1 MVRYRQIL
9 IHCARTEQL
18 CARNDGPPS
27 VKATRVAFTVA
38 TKSKSSSSRS
48 STRRSQTSHAKNARG
63 RAPAKGRSTA
73 AKRKTASSKAAPRP
87 SDTLNEAL
95 NGRGPDLI
103 GLFLIGIAVLSA
115 LGIYTSTSGI
125 LGRAFD
131 EGFGWLMGVFR
142 YFAPIV
148 IAAAGIAVIRRG
160 EQSHVL
166 PPRFV
171 VGGIAAAVSMT
182 GLVHLAGNSP
192 AWGSSLDDLSRAGG
206 ILGLIVGG
214 PLLAIASF
222 WGALLILLLLG
233 LGGLVVM
240 TGLSLQALLDGLLVG
255 TRRMV
260 GAAADGTR
268 SLFVISDYERTY
280 VADDILLDE
289 EYDNFG
295 GPQVHVGGRVAG
307 APDVDEST
315 GADVD
320 GQTIEIPV
328 PREEEPVEPAKAAN
342 TVFDQDAGAA
352 DVPTPTVVVPQPAP
366 PQQLETELALTADGD
381 RDWVLPPMSM
391 LGRSGSQNVDQDA
404 VIARGRTLER
414 ALAEHGV
421 ETRLI
426 NMVVGPTVT
435 RFELELGLG
444 VKVAK
449 VKNLSDDIAYAMAS
463 KDVRIIAPIPGKQA
477 IGVEVPNEERQIIA
491 VGDILS
497 SQEAQDAN
505 GAMEVAIGRDIN
517 GKSLLADLSKMP
529 HTLVAGATGAGKSS
543 GINSIITSLLMRNT
557 PDDVRMIL
565 IDPKRVEMTQYER
578 IPHLLTQPVTD
589 PKKAANAL
597 AWAVREMERR
607 YELLEECR
615 FRDIGGYN
623 AAYDEGKIKAK
634 PGQLGADG
642 EPRRFTRLPYIL
654 VVVDE
659 LADLMMV
666 AARDVEDSI
675 VRIGQKA
682 RAVGIHMVIATQ
694 RPSVDV
700 ITGLIKANVPARI
713 AYAVSSMQDSR
724 VILGAPGAERLVGK
738 GDLLFQDPTSSTP
751 MRLQGAWVEESEVK
765 RIVKHW
771 RKQGAEV
778 VSTNESEVLGG
789 ADVSPEAVAAPT
801 ATPAAVAAPTS
812 PAPSAAPAAAPS
824 LAESADAAATAAPTI
839 DLTGMPGM
847 PSSTPAAGSDAITAD
862 RPADDD
868 TDDLLW
874 QAMELVVSSGL
885 GSTSML
891 QRKLRVGFSRAG
903 RIMDELEQKGIVG
916 PSEGSKAR
924 EVLLSP
930 EQLQQLRNG
939 Q

>member
-1 MVRYRQIL
+1 M
-9 IHCARTEQL
+9 
-18 CARNDGPPS
+18 
-27 VKATRVAFTVA
+27 F
-38 TKSKSSSSRS
+38 
-48 STRRSQTSHAKNARG
+48 
-63 RAPAKGRSTA
+63 
-73 AKRKTASSKAAPRP
+73 
-87 SDTLNEAL
+87 
-95 NGRGPDLI
+95 
-103 GLFLIGIAVLSA
+103 GLFLLAVAVLAA
-115 LGIYTSTSGI
+115 LGIFTDAGGTLGLI
-125 LGRAFD
+125 LN
-131 EGFGWLMGVFR
+131 EVLGWVMGVFR
-142 YFAPIV
+142 FVAPLV
-148 IAAAGIAVIRRG
+148 IAAAGVTVIRRADQPRG
-160 EQSHVL
+160 I
-166 PPRFV
+166 PPRLI
-171 VGGIAAAVSMT
+171 VGGLAAAVSMT
-182 GLVHLAGNSP
+182 GLVHLAGESP
-192 AWGSSLDDLSRAGG
+192 AWGSTIDEFSRAGG
-206 ILGLIVGG
+206 VLGLAVGG
-214 PLLAIASF
+214 PLLSAAGTL
-222 WGALLILLLLG
+222 GALFILLVLG
-233 LGGLVVM
+233 FGGLVIM
-240 TGLSLQALLDGLLVG
+240 TGLPLQSIFGSMFKGTKTVVG
-255 TRRMV
+255 V
-260 GAAADGTR
+260 AADGTR
-268 SLFVISDYERTY
+268 SLFFIEDRTY
-280 VADDILLDE
+280 IADEIDLEDGTG
-289 EYDNFG
+289 D
-295 GPQVHVGGRVAG
+295 PQVHVGGEV
-307 APDVDEST
+307 V
-315 GADVD
+315 GADNFEEPEEQV
-320 GQTIEIPV
+320 IEIPV
-328 PREEEPVEPAKAAN
+328 PQEDQAAV
-342 TVFDQDAGAA
+342 TQQSVSSKSGAVGVFDQDAATPA
-352 DVPTPTVVVPQPAP
+352 PIPTVVVPQPP
-366 PQQLETELALTADGD
+366 KPQQLETELALTADPD
-381 RDWVLPPMSM
+381 RQWVLPAMSL

-497 SQEAQDAN
+497 SAEAQKAD
-505 GAMEVAIGRDIN
+505 GPMDVAIGRDIN
-517 GKSLLADLSKMP
+517 GRSLLADLSKMP

-623 AAYDEGKIKAK
+623 KAFDAGKIKAK
-634 PGQLGADG
+634 AGQVGPDG

-724 VILGAPGAERLVGK
+724 VILGSPGAERLVGK
-738 GDLLFQDPTSSTP
+738 GDMLFQDPTSSTP
-751 MRLQGAWVEESEVK
+751 LRLQGAWVEESEVK
-765 RIVKHW
+765 KIVNFW
-771 RKQGAEV
+771 RKQGADEIT
-778 VSTNESEVLGG
+778 SNESEVLGG
-789 ADVSPEAVAAPT
+789 ADVSAPSEST
-801 ATPAAVAAPTS
+801 
-812 PAPSAAPAAAPS
+812 SAAPPS
-824 LAESADAAATAAPTI
+824 SAEPVPQGASTEMESADQAATAGPAV
-839 DLTGMPGM
+839 DLSGMPGM
-847 PSSTPAAGSDAITAD
+847 PAAAPAAGSDLITAD
-862 RPADDD
+862 RPDDD
-868 TDDLLW
+868 DADDLLW

-924 EVLLSP
+924 DVLLSP

>member
-1 MVRYRQIL
+1 M
-9 IHCARTEQL
+9 
-18 CARNDGPPS
+18 G
-27 VKATRVAFTVA
+27 
-38 TKSKSSSSRS
+38 
-48 STRRSQTSHAKNARG
+48 
-63 RAPAKGRSTA
+63 
-73 AKRKTASSKAAPRP
+73 
-87 SDTLNEAL
+87 
-95 NGRGPDLI
+95 
-103 GLFLIGIAVLSA
+103 VLSA
-115 LGIYTSTSGI
+115 LGIYSGTSGL
-125 LGRAFD
+125 LGQAFD
-131 EGFGWLMGVFR
+131 DGFGWLMGVFR
-142 YFAPIV
+142 YLAPFAI
-148 IAAAGIAVIRRG
+148 IGAGLAVIRRG
-160 EQSHVL
+160 GEPHAL
-166 PPRFV
+166 PPHFI
-171 VGGIAAAVSMT
+171 VGGIAAIFSMT
-182 GLVHLAGNSP
+182 GLVHLAGDSP
-192 AWGSSLDDLSRAGG
+192 AWGSTVEAFSGAGG
-206 ILGLIVGG
+206 VLGLLIGG

-222 WGALLILLLLG
+222 WGALLILLSVG
-233 LGGLVVM
+233 IGGLIVM
-240 TGLSLQALLDGLLVG
+240 TGTSLQGLLAAVANG
-255 TRRMV
+255 ARPLA
-260 GAAADGTR
+260 GAAANGTR
-268 SLFVISDYERTY
+268 SLFVIDRDLEHDEIDLTDP
-280 VADDILLDE
+280 ADDGPSVHI
-289 EYDNFG
+289 G
-295 GPQVHVGGRVAG
+295 GVRHDDAFI
-307 APDVDEST
+307 DES
-315 GADVD
+315 GSARDA
-320 GQTIEIPV
+320 TIEIPV
-328 PREEEPVEPAKAAN
+328 PREDPEPERAVAEDSTADKAAI
-342 TVFDQDAGAA
+342 FDQDDAVEPPA
-352 DVPTPTVVVPQPAP
+352 PTVVVPTVAPA
-366 PQQLETELALTADGD
+366 PQQLETELAVTTQGD
-381 RDWVLPPMSM
+381 RTWTLPSM
-391 LGRSGSQNVDQDA
+391 ALLSRSNSQDVDQDA

-444 VKVAK
+444 VKVSK

-463 KDVRIIAPIPGKQA
+463 PDVRIIAPIPGKQA
-477 IGVEVPNEERQIIA
+477 IGVEVPNDNRQIIA
-491 VGDILS
+491 VGDILGS
-497 SQEAQDAN
+497 SEATAAK
-505 GAMEVAIGRDIN
+505 GPMEVAIGRDIN

-623 AAYDEGKIKAK
+623 AAFDQGKVKAK
-634 PGQLGADG
+634 KGQLGPDG
-642 EPRRFTRLPYIL
+642 EPRELKRLPYIL

-724 VILGAPGAERLVGK
+724 VILGSPGAERLVGK
-738 GDLLFQDPTSSTP
+738 GDMLFQDPTSSTP
-751 MRLQGAWVEESEVK
+751 LRLQGAWVEESEVK
-765 RIVKHW
+765 KIVDHW
-771 RKQGAEV
+771 RQQSYDE

-789 ADVSPEAVAAPT
+789 ADLGASPIEMPAAPEGG
-801 ATPAAVAAPTS
+801 AALPPVASAP
-812 PAPSAAPAAAPS
+812 
-824 LAESADAAATAAPTI
+824 

-847 PSSTPAAGSDAITAD
+847 PAAPTPGSDMITAD

-924 EVLLSP
+924 EVLLTP
-930 EQLQQLRNG
+930 EQLMALRNG
-939 Q
+939 TAE

>member
-1 MVRYRQIL
+1 M
-9 IHCARTEQL
+9 
-18 CARNDGPPS
+18 
-27 VKATRVAFTVA
+27 A
-38 TKSKSSSSRS
+38 TKPKTSSSRS
-48 STRRSQTSHAKNARG
+48 RSTTSRAKSSRG
-63 RAPAKGRSTA
+63 RTPASRKTTAARKGAAKSTAKRSTTK
-73 AKRKTASSKAAPRP
+73 KRTTRKPVDRP
-87 SDTLNEAL
+87 TVAETLGEAL
-95 NGRGPDLI
+95 DGRGADLF
-103 GLFLIGIAVLSA
+103 GLFLIVAGILSA
-115 LGIYTSTSGI
+115 LGIYTGTSGL
-125 LGRAFD
+125 LGQAFN
-131 EGFGWLMGVFR
+131 EGFGWVMGVFR
-142 YFAPIV
+142 YLAPITIV
-148 IAAAGIAVIRRG
+148 AAGLAVIRRG
-160 EQSHVL
+160 GQAHAL
-166 PPRFV
+166 PPHFV
-171 VGGIAAAVSMT
+171 VGGLAALVSMT
-182 GLVHLAGNSP
+182 GLVHLAGDSP
-192 AWGSSLDDLSRAGG
+192 PWGSSVAALSGAGG
-206 ILGLIVGG
+206 VIGLLIGG

-222 WGALLILLLLG
+222 WGALLILLALG
-233 LGGLVVM
+233 IGGLIVM
-240 TGLSLQALLDGLLVG
+240 TGTSLQGIVDGVASGARPLA
-255 TRRMV
+255 
-260 GAAADGTR
+260 GAAATSTK
-268 SLFVISDYERTY
+268 SLFVIDRDR
-280 VADDILLDE
+280 VDE
-289 EYDNFG
+289 EIDLRD
-295 GPQVHVGGRVAG
+295 PADPSSDAPAVHVGGA
-307 APDVDEST
+307 DESFI
-315 GADVD
+315 DED
-320 GQTIEIPV
+320 GRDLDATIEIRV
-328 PREEEPVEPAKAAN
+328 PREESEAEPASEPEAAPA
-342 TVFDQDAGAA
+342 VFDQDIEPVA
-352 DVPTPTVVVPQPAP
+352 PTVVIPESVTP
-366 PQQLETELALTADGD
+366 PQQLETELAVTTQED
-381 RDWVLPPMSM
+381 RSWVLPSMS
-391 LGRSGSQNVDQDA
+391 LLSRSSSQDVDEDA
-404 VIARGRTLER
+404 VVARGRTLER

-444 VKVAK
+444 VKVSK

-463 KDVRIIAPIPGKQA
+463 PDVRIIAPIPGKQA
-477 IGVEVPNEERQIIA
+477 IGVEVPNEHRQIIA
-491 VGDILS
+491 VGDILGS
-497 SQEAQDAN
+497 SEARAAK
-505 GAMEVAIGRDIN
+505 GPMEVAIGRDIN

-623 AAYDEGKIKAK
+623 KAFDDGKVTAK
-634 PGQLGADG
+634 KGELGPDG
-642 EPRRFTRLPYIL
+642 EPRQFKRLPYIL

-700 ITGLIKANVPARI
+700 ITGLIKANVPARV

-738 GDLLFQDPTSSTP
+738 GDMLFQDPTSSVP

-765 RIVKHW
+765 KIVDHW
-771 RKQGAEV
+771 RQQGFDEV
-778 VSTNESEVLGG
+778 TSEESEVLGG
-789 ADVSPEAVAAPT
+789 EPAPQLAAPPMAPGAGGVAPVSP
-801 ATPAAVAAPTS
+801 TP
-812 PAPSAAPAAAPS
+812 
-824 LAESADAAATAAPTI
+824 

-847 PSSTPAAGSDAITAD
+847 APPPAADGDMITAD
-862 RPADDD
+862 RASDDD
-868 TDDLLW
+868 ADDLLW

-924 EVLLSP
+924 EVLLTP

-939 Q
+939 

>member
-1 MVRYRQIL
+1 M
-9 IHCARTEQL
+9 
-18 CARNDGPPS
+18 
-27 VKATRVAFTVA
+27 
-38 TKSKSSSSRS
+38 
-48 STRRSQTSHAKNARG
+48 STL
-63 RAPAKGRSTA
+63 
-73 AKRKTASSKAAPRP
+73 
-87 SDTLNEAL
+87 DEAL
-95 NGRGPDLI
+95 NGAGPDLI
-103 GLFLIGIAVLSA
+103 GLFLLGTAVLTA

-125 LGRAFD
+125 LGQAFS
-131 EGFGWLMGVFR
+131 GGLGWLMGVFR
-142 YFAPIV
+142 YVAPLF
-148 IAAAGIAVIRRG
+148 IAGMGIAVIRRG
-160 EQSHVL
+160 GENSHVL

-171 VGGIAAAVSMT
+171 VGGMAALVSMA
-182 GLVHLAGNSP
+182 GLVHLAGDSP
-192 AWGSSLDDLSRAGG
+192 EWGSSVAEFSRAGG
-206 ILGLIVGG
+206 FIGWIVGG
-214 PLLAIASF
+214 PLLAIASL
-222 WGALLILLLLG
+222 WGALFILLVVG
-233 LGGLVVM
+233 FGGLIVM
-240 TGLSLQALLDGLLVG
+240 TGLSLQALVETMFTGTKTVVG
-255 TRRMV
+255 V
-260 GAAADGTR
+260 AADGTR
-268 SLFVISDYERTY
+268 NLFVINDSSR
-280 VADDILLDE
+280 AFINDDILNEDP
-289 EYDNFG
+289 NA
-295 GPQVHVGGRVAG
+295 PQVHVGGRAVPRG
-307 APDVDEST
+307 ASAHEEVVTELVLEAE
-315 GADVD
+315 GK
-320 GQTIEIPV
+320 TIEIPV
-328 PREEEPVEPAKAAN
+328 PREDEEAGSNNGTESAETTSKSSAP
-342 TVFDQDAGAA
+342 FDQDANATEA
-352 DVPTPTVVVPQPAP
+352 PTPTVVVPQPAP
-366 PQQLETELALTADGD
+366 PQQLETELALTVEGD

-391 LGRSGSQNVDQDA
+391 LGRSGSQDVDQDA
-404 VIARGRTLER
+404 VVARGRTLER

-497 SQEAQDAN
+497 SPEAQAAK

-623 AAYDEGKIKAK
+623 EAFDDGKIKAK
-634 PGQLGADG
+634 PGQLGPDG

-700 ITGLIKANVPARI
+700 ITGLIKANVPARV

-724 VILGAPGAERLVGK
+724 VILGSPGAERLVGK

-751 MRLQGAWVEESEVK
+751 LRLQGAWVEESEVK
-765 RIVKHW
+765 KIVKHW
-771 RKQGAEV
+771 RQQGADV
-778 VSTNESEVLGG
+778 VSSNESEVLGG
-789 ADVSPEAVAAPT
+789 ADVNPAPT
-801 ATPAAVAAPTS
+801 G
-812 PAPSAAPAAAPS
+812 APASTADATSDQAGPPPAEATQTGAGTAAD
-824 LAESADAAATAAPTI
+824 SADAAATSAPAV

-847 PSSTPAAGSDAITAD
+847 PSSAPAGADAITAD
-862 RPADDD
+862 RPSDDD
-868 TDDLLW
+868 ADDLLW

-924 EVLLSP
+924 DVLLTP
-930 EQLQQLRNG
+930 EQLQQLRDGG

>member
-1 MVRYRQIL
+1 M
-9 IHCARTEQL
+9 
-18 CARNDGPPS
+18 
-27 VKATRVAFTVA
+27 A

-48 STRRSQTSHAKNARG
+48 RSTGARSKTSRG
-63 RAPAKGRSTA
+63 RAPVSRKGTTTRKTA
-73 AKRKTASSKAAPRP
+73 AKSAAKKRSTRKPVARP
-87 SDTLNEAL
+87 SVAETVGQAL
-95 NGRGPDLI
+95 HGRGADLF
-103 GLFLIGIAVLSA
+103 GLFLIVAGVLCA
-115 LGIYTSTSGI
+115 LGIYSGTSGL
-125 LGRAFD
+125 LGQAFD
-131 EGFGWLMGVFR
+131 EGFGWAMGVFR
-142 YFAPIV
+142 YLAPFAI
-148 IAAAGIAVIRRG
+148 IAAGLAVIRRG
-160 EQSHVL
+160 GEAHAL
-166 PPRFV
+166 PPHFV
-171 VGGIAAAVSMT
+171 VGGFAAIISMT
-182 GLVHLAGNSP
+182 GLVHLAGDSP
-192 AWGSSLDDLSRAGG
+192 SWGSSVAEFSGAGG
-206 ILGLIVGG
+206 VIGLAIGG
-214 PLLAIASF
+214 PLL
-222 WGALLILLLLG
+222 
-233 LGGLVVM
+233 VM
-240 TGLSLQALLDGLLVG
+240 TGTSLQGLLDGVASGARPLA
-255 TRRMV
+255 
-260 GAAADGTR
+260 GAAASSTR
-268 SLFVISDYERTY
+268 SLFVIDRDRSD
-280 VADDILLDE
+280 DDIDLRD
-289 EYDNFG
+289 DVAQT
-295 GPQVHVGGRVAG
+295 PSVHVGGA
-307 APDVDEST
+307 DDTFIDEE
-315 GADVD
+315 
-320 GQTIEIPV
+320 GQALDATIEIPV
-328 PREEEPVEPAKAAN
+328 PREDPEPEPSAEAGEPA
-342 TVFDQDAGAA
+342 VFDQDIDIPA
-352 DVPTPTVVVPQPAP
+352 PTVVVPEVMTP
-366 PQQLETELALTADGD
+366 PQQLETELAVTTQGD
-381 RDWVLPPMSM
+381 RTWVLPSMS
-391 LGRSGSQNVDQDA
+391 LLSRSSSQDVDQDA

-444 VKVAK
+444 VKVSR

-463 KDVRIIAPIPGKQA
+463 PDVRIIAPIPGKQA
-477 IGVEVPNEERQIIA
+477 IGVEVPNEHRQIIA
-491 VGDILS
+491 VGDILGS
-497 SQEAQDAN
+497 SEARAAK
-505 GAMEVAIGRDIN
+505 GPMEVAIGRDIN

-623 AAYDEGKIKAK
+623 AAFDNGKVKAK
-634 PGQLGADG
+634 LGELGPDG
-642 EPRRFTRLPYIL
+642 EPREFKRLPYIL

-700 ITGLIKANVPARI
+700 ITGLIKANVPARV

-738 GDLLFQDPTSSTP
+738 GDMLFQDPTSSTP
-751 MRLQGAWVEESEVK
+751 LRLQGAWVEESEVK
-765 RIVKHW
+765 KIVDHW
-771 RKQGAEV
+771 RQQSYDEA
-778 VSTNESEVLGG
+778 STDETEVLGG
-789 ADVSPEAVAAPT
+789 GDVTPQIVDAPAPATSALPPVSP
-801 ATPAAVAAPTS
+801 TP
-812 PAPSAAPAAAPS
+812 
-824 LAESADAAATAAPTI
+824 
-839 DLTGMPGM
+839 DLSGMPGM
-847 PSSTPAAGSDAITAD
+847 APAAPAGGDMITAD
-862 RPADDD
+862 RASDDD

-924 EVLLSP
+924 DVLLSP

-939 Q
+939 

>member
-1 MVRYRQIL
+1 M
-9 IHCARTEQL
+9 
-18 CARNDGPPS
+18 
-27 VKATRVAFTVA
+27 F
-38 TKSKSSSSRS
+38 
-48 STRRSQTSHAKNARG
+48 
-63 RAPAKGRSTA
+63 
-73 AKRKTASSKAAPRP
+73 
-87 SDTLNEAL
+87 
-95 NGRGPDLI
+95 
-103 GLFLIGIAVLSA
+103 GLFLLAVAVLAA
-115 LGIYTSTSGI
+115 LGIFTDAGGTLGLI
-125 LGRAFD
+125 LN
-131 EGFGWLMGVFR
+131 EVLGWVMGVFR
-142 YFAPIV
+142 FVAPLV
-148 IAAAGIAVIRRG
+148 IAAAGVTVIRRADQPRG
-160 EQSHVL
+160 I
-166 PPRFV
+166 PPRLI
-171 VGGIAAAVSMT
+171 VGGLAAAVSMT
-182 GLVHLAGNSP
+182 GLVHLAGESP
-192 AWGSSLDDLSRAGG
+192 AWGSTIDEFSRAGG
-206 ILGLIVGG
+206 VLGLAVGG
-214 PLLAIASF
+214 PLLSAAGNL
-222 WGALLILLLLG
+222 GALFILLVLG
-233 LGGLVVM
+233 FGGLVIM
-240 TGLSLQALLDGLLVG
+240 TGLPLQSIFGSMFNGTKTVVG
-255 TRRMV
+255 V
-260 GAAADGTR
+260 AADGTR
-268 SLFVISDYERTY
+268 SLFFIEDRTY
-280 VADDILLDE
+280 IADEIDLEDGTG
-289 EYDNFG
+289 D
-295 GPQVHVGGRVAG
+295 PQVHVGGEV
-307 APDVDEST
+307 V
-315 GADVD
+315 GADNFEEPEEQV
-320 GQTIEIPV
+320 IEIPV
-328 PREEEPVEPAKAAN
+328 PQEDQAAV
-342 TVFDQDAGAA
+342 TQQSVSSKSGAVGVFDQDAATPA
-352 DVPTPTVVVPQPAP
+352 PIPTVVVPQPP
-366 PQQLETELALTADGD
+366 KPQQLETELALTADSD
-381 RDWVLPPMSM
+381 RQWVLPAMSL

-497 SQEAQDAN
+497 SAEAQKAD
-505 GAMEVAIGRDIN
+505 GPMDVAIGRDIN
-517 GKSLLADLSKMP
+517 GRSLLADLSKMP

-623 AAYDEGKIKAK
+623 KAFDAGKIKAK
-634 PGQLGADG
+634 AGQVGPDG

-724 VILGAPGAERLVGK
+724 VILGSPGAERLVGK
-738 GDLLFQDPTSSTP
+738 GDMLFQDPTSSTP
-751 MRLQGAWVEESEVK
+751 LRLQGAWVEESEVK
-765 RIVKHW
+765 KIVNFW
-771 RKQGAEV
+771 RKQGADEIT
-778 VSTNESEVLGG
+778 SNESEVLGG
-789 ADVSPEAVAAPT
+789 ADVSAPSEST
-801 ATPAAVAAPTS
+801 
-812 PAPSAAPAAAPS
+812 SAAPPS
-824 LAESADAAATAAPTI
+824 SAEPVPQGASTEMESADQAATAGPAV
-839 DLTGMPGM
+839 DLSGMPGM
-847 PSSTPAAGSDAITAD
+847 PAAAPAAGSDLITAD
-862 RPADDD
+862 RPDDD
-868 TDDLLW
+868 DADDLLW

-924 EVLLSP
+924 DVLLSP

>member
-1 MVRYRQIL
+1 
-9 IHCARTEQL
+9 
-18 CARNDGPPS
+18 
-27 VKATRVAFTVA
+27 
-38 TKSKSSSSRS
+38 
-48 STRRSQTSHAKNARG
+48 
-63 RAPAKGRSTA
+63 
-73 AKRKTASSKAAPRP
+73 
-87 SDTLNEAL
+87 
-95 NGRGPDLI
+95 
-103 GLFLIGIAVLSA
+103 
-115 LGIYTSTSGI
+115 
-125 LGRAFD
+125 
-131 EGFGWLMGVFR
+131 MGVFR
-142 YFAPIV
+142 YISPLV
-148 IAAAGIAVIRRG
+148 IAGAGVAVIRRG
-160 EQSHVL
+160 DQERVL
-166 PPRFV
+166 PPKFV
-171 VGGIAAAVSMT
+171 VGGIAATVSMT
-182 GLVHLAGNSP
+182 GLVHLAGESP
-192 AWGSSLDDLSRAGG
+192 SLGSSLEDLSRAGG
-206 ILGLIVGG
+206 VLGLIVGG

-222 WGALLILLLLG
+222 WGALFILLVLG
-233 LGGLVVM
+233 FGGLIVM
-240 TGLSLQALLDGLLVG
+240 TGMSLQAILDSALVG
-255 TRRMV
+255 TKTVV
-260 GAAADGTR
+260 GVAADGTR
-268 SLFVISDYERTY
+268 SLFVIDDRTVIDDYGLFDDDPS
-280 VADDILLDE
+280 ADYPAEPL
-289 EYDNFG
+289 
-295 GPQVHVGGRVAG
+295 VHVGGQVAG
-307 APDVDEST
+307 VDEPE
-315 GADVD
+315 AEQV
-320 GQTIEIPV
+320 IEIPV
-328 PREEEPVEPAKAAN
+328 PREDEPAKSGAKAKAGAAKDDKASSGG
-342 TVFDQDAGAA
+342 VFDQDADGAEP
-352 DVPTPTVVVPQPAP
+352 PTPTVVVPQPAQ
-366 PQQLETELALTADGD
+366 PQQHEAEMALTADAD
-381 RDWVLPPMSM
+381 RTWTLPPMSL

-497 SQEAQDAN
+497 SPEARAAD

-517 GKSLLADLSKMP
+517 GNSLLADLSKMP

-623 AAYDEGKIKAK
+623 AAFDAGKVK
-634 PGQLGADG
+634 PKLGQLGPDG

-724 VILGAPGAERLVGK
+724 VILGSPGAERLVGK
-738 GDLLFQDPTSSTP
+738 GDMLFQDPTSSTP

-765 RIVKHW
+765 KIVKYW
-771 RKQGAEV
+771 RKQNTQEV
-778 VSTNESEVLGG
+778 TTNDSEVLGG
-789 ADVSPEAVAAPT
+789 GDASPAPVDAAATASAAPT
-801 ATPAAVAAPTS
+801 AAATTPPPVPDS
-812 PAPSAAPAAAPS
+812 SGV
-824 LAESADAAATAAPTI
+824 AESADAAATAAPAV

-847 PSSTPAAGSDAITAD
+847 PAAAPAPGADRITAD

-924 EVLLSP
+924 DVLLSP

>member
-1 MVRYRQIL
+1 M
-9 IHCARTEQL
+9 T
-18 CARNDGPPS
+18 
-27 VKATRVAFTVA
+27 
-38 TKSKSSSSRS
+38 
-48 STRRSQTSHAKNARG
+48 
-63 RAPAKGRSTA
+63 
-73 AKRKTASSKAAPRP
+73 
-87 SDTLNEAL
+87 EAL
-95 NGRGPDLI
+95 DGRGADLF
-103 GLFLIGIAVLSA
+103 GFFLIVTGVLCL
-115 LGIYTSTSGI
+115 LGIYTDTSGL

-131 EGFGWLMGVFR
+131 EGFGWVMGVFR
-142 YFAPIV
+142 YLAPFV
-148 IAAAGIAVIRRG
+148 IIAAGIAVIRRSG
-160 EQSHVL
+160 EAHSL
-166 PPRFV
+166 PPHFV
-171 VGGIAAAVSMT
+171 VGGLAAVISMT
-182 GLVHLAGNSP
+182 GLVHLAGDSP
-192 AWGSSLDDLSRAGG
+192 TWGSTVAEFSGAGG
-206 ILGLIVGG
+206 VLGLVVGG

-222 WGALLILLLLG
+222 WGALLILVSLG
-233 LGGLVVM
+233 IGGLVIM
-240 TGLSLQALLDGLLVG
+240 TGTSLQAILNGIASGARPLA
-255 TRRMV
+255 
-260 GAAADGTR
+260 GAAANGTK
-268 SLFVISDYERTY
+268 SLFVIDRDQLE
-280 VADDILLDE
+280 AAEHDDDMIDLRDE
-289 EYDNFG
+289 PSIHIG
-295 GPQVHVGGRVAG
+295 GIKQDAGDDPFVDENG
-307 APDVDEST
+307 APRDS
-315 GADVD
+315 
-320 GQTIEIPV
+320 TIEIPV
-328 PREEEPVEPAKAAN
+328 PRTDAAPSDPQPDSPPAPEASDAAAPAI
-342 TVFDQDAGAA
+342 FDQDEADAL
-352 DVPTPTVVVPQPAP
+352 DVPAPTVVVPQVAP
-366 PQQLETELALTADGD
+366 RPQQLETELAVTTQGD
-381 RDWVLPPMSM
+381 RSWVLPPMS
-391 LGRSGSQNVDQDA
+391 LLSRSGSQDVDQEA

-414 ALAEHGV
+414 ALADHGV

-444 VKVAK
+444 VKVSK

-463 KDVRIIAPIPGKQA
+463 PDVRIIAPIPGKQA
-477 IGVEVPNEERQIIA
+477 IGVEVPNEDRQIIA
-491 VGDILS
+491 VGDVLGS
-497 SQEAQDAN
+497 NEAQVAK
-505 GAMEVAIGRDIN
+505 GPMAVAIGRDIN

-557 PDDVRMIL
+557 PDDIRMIL

-623 AAYDEGKIKAK
+623 EAFDDGKIKAK
-634 PGQLGADG
+634 KGQLGPDG
-642 EPRRFTRLPYIL
+642 EPRQFKRLPYIL

-700 ITGLIKANVPARI
+700 ITGLIKANVPARV

-724 VILGAPGAERLVGK
+724 VILGSPGAERLVGK
-738 GDLLFQDPTSSTP
+738 GDMLFLDPTSSTP
-751 MRLQGAWVEESEVK
+751 LRLQGAWVEESEVK
-765 RIVKHW
+765 KIVDHW
-771 RKQGAEV
+771 RQQGFDEI
-778 VSTNESEVLGG
+778 SSHDSEVLGG
-789 ADVSPEAVAAPT
+789 ANSEAQQVDIAPPADSGSLST
-801 ATPAAVAAPTS
+801 PSATP
-812 PAPSAAPAAAPS
+812 
-824 LAESADAAATAAPTI
+824 

-847 PSSTPAAGSDAITAD
+847 PAPPAARGSDTITAD

-930 EQLQQLRNG
+930 EQLLALRNDAA

>member
-1 MVRYRQIL
+1 
-9 IHCARTEQL
+9 
-18 CARNDGPPS
+18 
-27 VKATRVAFTVA
+27 VA
-38 TKSKSSSSRS
+38 TKSKTSSSRS
-48 STRRSQTSHAKNARG
+48 RSTGQRAKASRG
-63 RAPAKGRSTA
+63 RAPVGKKRTARGKSTA
-73 AKRKTASSKAAPRP
+73 KSTARGKNVQRP
-87 SDTLNEAL
+87 TMGQTMGEAL
-95 NGRGPDLI
+95 DGRGADLL
-103 GLFLIGIAVLSA
+103 GLFLIVVGILSA
-115 LGIYTSTSGI
+115 LGIFSGTSGL
-125 LGRAFD
+125 LGQAFD
-131 EGFGWLMGVFR
+131 EGFGWFMGVFR
-142 YFAPIV
+142 YLAPFAI
-148 IAAAGIAVIRRG
+148 ISAGLAVIRRG
-160 EQSHVL
+160 GEAHAL
-166 PPRFV
+166 PPHFI
-171 VGGIAAAVSMT
+171 VGGIAAIFSMT
-182 GLVHLAGNSP
+182 GLVHLAGDSP
-192 AWGSSLDDLSRAGG
+192 NWGSTVAEFSGAGG
-206 ILGLIVGG
+206 MLGLVVGG

-222 WGALLILLLLG
+222 WGALLILLAVG
-233 LGGLVVM
+233 VGGLVVM
-240 TGLSLQALLDGLLVG
+240 TGTSLQGLLDAVARSARPLA
-255 TRRMV
+255 
-260 GAAADGTR
+260 GAAANGTK
-268 SLFVISDYERTY
+268 SLFVIDRDQKETIDLR
-280 VADDILLDE
+280 DDTDTIDQ
-289 EYDNFG
+289 
-295 GPQVHVGGRVAG
+295 PSVHVGGA
-307 APDVDEST
+307 AEDTFLDN
-315 GADVD
+315 D
-320 GQTIEIPV
+320 GQALDATIEIPV
-328 PREEEPVEPAKAAN
+328 PREDSEPEAAAEATPA
-342 TVFDQDAGAA
+342 VFDQDIDTPAPA
-352 DVPTPTVVVPQPAP
+352 PTVIVPQALA
-366 PQQLETELALTADGD
+366 PQQLETELAITTPGD
-381 RDWVLPPMSM
+381 RTWVLPPMS
-391 LGRSGSQNVDQDA
+391 LLSRSSSQDVDQDA

-444 VKVAK
+444 VKVAR
-449 VKNLSDDIAYAMAS
+449 VKNLSDDISYAMAS
-463 KDVRIIAPIPGKQA
+463 HDVRIIAPIPGKQA
-477 IGVEVPNEERQIIA
+477 IGVEVPNEHRQIIA
-491 VGDILS
+491 VGDILGS
-497 SQEAQDAN
+497 PEAREAK
-505 GAMEVAIGRDIN
+505 GPMEVAIGRDIN

-623 AAYDEGKIKAK
+623 KAFDDGKVKAK
-634 PGQLGADG
+634 KGQLGPDG
-642 EPRRFTRLPYIL
+642 EPRQFKRLPYIL

-666 AARDVEDSI
+666 AARAVEDSI

-700 ITGLIKANVPARI
+700 ITGLIKANVPARV
-713 AYAVSSMQDSR
+713 AYAVASMQDSR
-724 VILGAPGAERLVGK
+724 VILGSPGAERLVGK
-738 GDLLFQDPTSSTP
+738 GDMLFQDPTSSTP
-751 MRLQGAWVEESEVK
+751 LRLQGAWVEESEVK
-765 RIVKHW
+765 NIVDHW
-771 RKQGAEV
+771 RQQGYDA
-778 VSTNESEVLGG
+778 VSSADSEVLGG
-789 ADVSPEAVAAPT
+789 ADVVPDIIDVPVALAADSRIAPI
-801 ATPAAVAAPTS
+801 ASAP
-812 PAPSAAPAAAPS
+812 
-824 LAESADAAATAAPTI
+824 

-847 PSSTPAAGSDAITAD
+847 TQPSAAGGDTITAD
-862 RPADDD
+862 RAAGDD

-930 EQLQQLRNG
+930 EQLLQLRNG
-939 Q
+939 

>member
-1 MVRYRQIL
+1 M
-9 IHCARTEQL
+9 
-18 CARNDGPPS
+18 
-27 VKATRVAFTVA
+27 
-38 TKSKSSSSRS
+38 
-48 STRRSQTSHAKNARG
+48 
-63 RAPAKGRSTA
+63 
-73 AKRKTASSKAAPRP
+73 
-87 SDTLNEAL
+87 DTLDEAL

-103 GLFLIGIAVLSA
+103 GLFLLGVAVLAA

-160 EQSHVL
+160 DETHVL

-171 VGGIAAAVSMT
+171 VGGVAAAISMT

-192 AWGSSLDDLSRAGG
+192 GWGSTVDQLSRAGG
-206 ILGLIVGG
+206 VLGLMVGG
-214 PLLAIASF
+214 PLLAIGSF
-222 WGALLILLLLG
+222 WGALLILLVLG
-233 LGGLVVM
+233 FGGLIVM
-240 TGLSLQALLDGLLVG
+240 TGLSLQGLLDGLFTG
-255 TRRMV
+255 TRTVV

-268 SLFVISDYERTY
+268 SLFVIDDDKRTY

-289 EYDNFG
+289 EYDDFAA
-295 GPQVHVGGRVAG
+295 PQVHVGGRVATAG
-307 APDVDEST
+307 DVDLREPDDFE
-315 GADVD
+315 AR
-320 GQTIEIPV
+320 TIEIPV
-328 PREEEPVEPAKAAN
+328 PREEEPVASKETKDQSSVG
-342 TVFDQDAGAA
+342 VFDQDAGAEKA
-352 DVPTPTVVVPQPAP
+352 PPPAPTVVVPQPAP
-366 PQQLETELALTADGD
+366 PQQLETELALTSDGE

-477 IGVEVPNEERQIIA
+477 IGVEVPNEQRQIIA

-497 SQEAQDAN
+497 SQEALDAD

-623 AAYDEGKIKAK
+623 AAFDEGKITAK
-634 PGQLGADG
+634 PGQLGPDG

-751 MRLQGAWVEESEVK
+751 LRLQGAWVEESEVK
-765 RIVKHW
+765 KIVKHW

-778 VSTNESEVLGG
+778 ISSNESEVLGG
-789 ADVSPEAVAAPT
+789 ADVAPDAVAT
-801 ATPAAVAAPTS
+801 TAAVAPAPAHAGPASAPPTS
-812 PAPSAAPAAAPS
+812 PVS
-824 LAESADAAATAAPTI
+824 EMDSADAAASAAPAI

-847 PSSTPAAGSDAITAD
+847 PATAPAAGTDFITAD

-868 TDDLLW
+868 ADDLLW

>member
-1 MVRYRQIL
+1 
-9 IHCARTEQL
+9 
-18 CARNDGPPS
+18 
-27 VKATRVAFTVA
+27 
-38 TKSKSSSSRS
+38 
-48 STRRSQTSHAKNARG
+48 
-63 RAPAKGRSTA
+63 
-73 AKRKTASSKAAPRP
+73 
-87 SDTLNEAL
+87 
-95 NGRGPDLI
+95 
-103 GLFLIGIAVLSA
+103 
-115 LGIYTSTSGI
+115 
-125 LGRAFD
+125 
-131 EGFGWLMGVFR
+131 
-142 YFAPIV
+142 
-148 IAAAGIAVIRRG
+148 
-160 EQSHVL
+160 
-166 PPRFV
+166 
-171 VGGIAAAVSMT
+171 
-182 GLVHLAGNSP
+182 
-192 AWGSSLDDLSRAGG
+192 
-206 ILGLIVGG
+206 
-214 PLLAIASF
+214 
-222 WGALLILLLLG
+222 
-233 LGGLVVM
+233 
-240 TGLSLQALLDGLLVG
+240 
-255 TRRMV
+255 
-260 GAAADGTR
+260 
-268 SLFVISDYERTY
+268 
-280 VADDILLDE
+280 
-289 EYDNFG
+289 
-295 GPQVHVGGRVAG
+295 
-307 APDVDEST
+307 
-315 GADVD
+315 
-320 GQTIEIPV
+320 
-328 PREEEPVEPAKAAN
+328 
-342 TVFDQDAGAA
+342 
-352 DVPTPTVVVPQPAP
+352 
-366 PQQLETELALTADGD
+366 
-381 RDWVLPPMSM
+381 
-391 LGRSGSQNVDQDA
+391 
-404 VIARGRTLER
+404 
-414 ALAEHGV
+414 
-421 ETRLI
+421 
-426 NMVVGPTVT
+426 MVVGPTVT

-497 SQEAQDAN
+497 SPEAQAAK

-623 AAYDEGKIKAK
+623 EAFDDGKIKAK
-634 PGQLGADG
+634 PGQLGPDG

-700 ITGLIKANVPARI
+700 ITGLIKANVPARV
-713 AYAVSSMQDSR
+713 AYAVSSTQDSR
-724 VILGAPGAERLVGK
+724 VILGSPRAERLADK
-738 GDLLFQDPTSSTP
+738 CDLLFQDPTSSTP
-751 MRLQGAWVEESEVK
+751 LRLQGAWVEEAEVK
-765 RIVKHW
+765 KIVKHW
-771 RKQGAEV
+771 RQQGADV
-778 VSTNESEVLGG
+778 VSSNESEVLGG
-789 ADVSPEAVAAPT
+789 GDVNPTPTGVATAPVVT
-801 ATPAAVAAPTS
+801 PDAPSATPADSTTPGAVDPM
-812 PAPSAAPAAAPS
+812 
-824 LAESADAAATAAPTI
+824 ESADAAATAGPAI

-847 PSSTPAAGSDAITAD
+847 PSASSAEGLDAITAD
-862 RPADDD
+862 RQSDDD

-924 EVLLSP
+924 DVLLSP

-939 Q
+939 GQ

>member
-1 MVRYRQIL
+1 M
-9 IHCARTEQL
+9 
-18 CARNDGPPS
+18 
-27 VKATRVAFTVA
+27 A
-38 TKSKSSSSRS
+38 TKSKSSTTRSRPSSRS
-48 STRRSQTSHAKNARG
+48 SKTTRAKNSRG
-63 RAPAKGRSTA
+63 RAPARSTS
-73 AKRKTASSKAAPRP
+73 RTQSRSTSKKKAPT
-87 SDTLNEAL
+87 TLSNSTLDEAL
-95 NGRGPDLI
+95 NGRGADLV
-103 GLFLIGIAVLSA
+103 GLFLLAVAVLAA
-115 LGIYTSTSGI
+115 LGIYTETSGI

-131 EGFGWLMGVFR
+131 EGLGWLMGVFR
-142 YFAPIV
+142 FIAPLA
-148 IAAAGIAVIRRG
+148 IASVGVAVIRRE
-160 EQSHVL
+160 EQNHVM
-166 PPRFV
+166 PPRFI
-171 VGGIAAAVSMT
+171 VGGIAAMVSMT

-192 AWGSSLDDLSRAGG
+192 AWGSTVERFSGAGG
-206 ILGLIVGG
+206 VLGLIVGG
-214 PLLAIASF
+214 PLLAIASS
-222 WGALLILLLLG
+222 WGALFILLVIG
-233 LGGLVVM
+233 LGGLIIM
-240 TGLSLQALLDGLLVG
+240 TGLPLRGILDGLVALFSAIFR
-255 TRRMV
+255 TIS
-260 GAAADGTR
+260 DGLR
-268 SLFVISDYERTY
+268 SLFVISDRTVIDDRDFVDDDPSADYDERY
-280 VADDILLDE
+280 AAA
-289 EYDNFG
+289 
-295 GPQVHVGGRVAG
+295 PQVHVGGQVVTLDEFEVE
-307 APDVDEST
+307 DV
-315 GADVD
+315 
-320 GQTIEIPV
+320 IEIPV
-328 PREEEPVEPAKAAN
+328 PRDDDPADTTAPDKPEEKSTESVG
-342 TVFDQDAGAA
+342 VFDQDADAPAA
-352 DVPTPTVVVPQPAP
+352 PTPTVVIPQPAP
-366 PQQLETELALTADGD
+366 PQQLEAELAVTADGD
-381 RDWVLPPMSM
+381 RSWALPPMSL

-404 VIARGRTLER
+404 VISRGRTLER

-497 SQEAQDAN
+497 SPEARAAD

-517 GKSLLADLSKMP
+517 GNSLLADLSKMP

-623 AAYDEGKIKAK
+623 AAFDEGKVKAK
-634 PGQLGADG
+634 AGQLGPDG

-724 VILGAPGAERLVGK
+724 VILGSPGAERLVGK
-738 GDLLFQDPTSSTP
+738 GDMLFQDPTSSTP
-751 MRLQGAWVEESEVK
+751 LRLQGAWVEESEVK
-765 RIVKHW
+765 KIVKFW
-771 RKQGAEV
+771 RKQNAQEV
-778 VSTNESEVLGG
+778 TTHDSEVLGG
-789 ADVSPEAVAAPT
+789 GDVNPAPVSAPADM
-801 ATPAAVAAPTS
+801 
-812 PAPSAAPAAAPS
+812 PSAAPAAETTS
-824 LAESADAAATAAPTI
+824 LAESADAAATAAPAV

-847 PSSTPAAGSDAITAD
+847 PAATPSSGADTITAD

>member
-1 MVRYRQIL
+1 M
-9 IHCARTEQL
+9 
-18 CARNDGPPS
+18 
-27 VKATRVAFTVA
+27 
-38 TKSKSSSSRS
+38 
-48 STRRSQTSHAKNARG
+48 
-63 RAPAKGRSTA
+63 
-73 AKRKTASSKAAPRP
+73 
-87 SDTLNEAL
+87 
-95 NGRGPDLI
+95 
-103 GLFLIGIAVLSA
+103 FLLAIAVLA
-115 LGIYTSTSGI
+115 TLGIYTATSGL
-125 LGRAFD
+125 LGRAFN
-131 EGFGWLMGVFR
+131 EGFGWIMGVFR
-142 YFAPIV
+142 FVAPLL
-148 IAAAGIAVIRRG
+148 IASAGVAVIRRG
-160 EQSHVL
+160 DQTHSL

-171 VGGIAAAVSMT
+171 VGGVAAIISMT
-182 GLVHLAGNSP
+182 GLVHLAGDSP
-192 AWGSSLDDLSRAGG
+192 SWGSSVEEFSGAGG
-206 ILGLIVGG
+206 VLGLAVGG
-214 PLLAIASF
+214 PLLAGASF
-222 WGALLILLLLG
+222 WGALFILLVVG
-233 LGGLVVM
+233 FGGLIVM
-240 TGLSLQALLDGLLVG
+240 TGLSLQVLLETIFGAFSAVVRSAVNG
-255 TRRMV
+255 TK
-260 GAAADGTR
+260 
-268 SLFVISDYERTY
+268 SLFFIDGRTY
-280 VADDILLDE
+280 VVDDILE
-289 EYDNFG
+289 EESYSSS
-295 GPQVHVGGRVAG
+295 GPSVHVGGAL
-307 APDVDEST
+307 VDTVEPE
-315 GADVD
+315 AEVPV
-320 GQTIEIPV
+320 IEIPV
-328 PREEEPVEPAKAAN
+328 PRDDTPDGSAKSKAKAAAI
-342 TVFDQDAGAA
+342 FDQDAGSSESASKPEPEP
-352 DVPTPTVVVPQPAP
+352 VTPTVVVPQPAP
-366 PQQLETELALTADGD
+366 QQLETELAVTTEGN
-381 RDWVLPPMSM
+381 RTWVLPPMSM
-391 LGRSGSQNVDQDA
+391 LGRSGSQSVDQEA

-421 ETRLI
+421 DTRLI

-444 VKVAK
+444 VKVSK

-463 KDVRIIAPIPGKQA
+463 RDVRILAPIPGKQA
-477 IGVEVPNEERQIIA
+477 IGVEVPNEKRQIIA

-497 SQEAQDAN
+497 SPEARAAD
-505 GAMEVAIGRDIN
+505 GPMEVAIGRDIN
-517 GKSLLADLSKMP
+517 GNSLLADLSKMP

-557 PDDVRMIL
+557 PDDIRMIL

-623 AAYDEGKIKAK
+623 EAFDKGLLKAK
-634 PGQLGADG
+634 KGQLGADG
-642 EPRRFTRLPYIL
+642 EPRQFTRLPYIL

-724 VILGAPGAERLVGK
+724 VILGSPGAERLVGK
-738 GDLLFQDPTSSTP
+738 GDMLFQDPTSSTP

-765 RIVKHW
+765 KIVQHW
-771 RKQGAEV
+771 RKQGAEEV
-778 VSTNESEVLGG
+778 TTKDSEVLGG
-789 ADVSPEAVAAPT
+789 SDVSPTPVD
-801 ATPAAVAAPTS
+801 TPAHAE
-812 PAPSAAPAAAPS
+812 PAPLTDSASSTMAPGLGEAPAAP
-824 LAESADAAATAAPTI
+824 

-847 PSSTPAAGSDAITAD
+847 PAPAGSGGLDSITAD
-862 RPADDD
+862 RPEVGDVDE
-868 TDDLLW
+868 LLW

-903 RIMDELEQKGIVG
+903 RLMDELEEKGIVG

>member
-1 MVRYRQIL
+1 M
-9 IHCARTEQL
+9 
-18 CARNDGPPS
+18 
-27 VKATRVAFTVA
+27 A
-38 TKSKSSSSRS
+38 TKSKTSTSRS
-48 STRRSQTSHAKNARG
+48 RAAKRPTRSRTASSKPARG
-63 RAPAKGRSTA
+63 RAPT
-73 AKRKTASSKAAPRP
+73 KRGPARRTSKARP
-87 SDTLNEAL
+87 SLAQTLREAL
-95 NGRGPDLI
+95 DGRGADLL
-103 GLFLIGIAVLSA
+103 GLFLIVLGA
-115 LGIYTSTSGI
+115 LGALGLYTTTSGL
-125 LGRAFD
+125 LGQAFD

-142 YFAPIV
+142 YLAPFVIV
-148 IAAAGIAVIRRG
+148 AAGVGVIRRG
-160 EQSHVL
+160 GQAHAL
-166 PPRFV
+166 PPHFL
-171 VGGIAAAVSMT
+171 VGGLAAVVSTT
-182 GLVHLAGNSP
+182 GLVHLAGDSP
-192 AWGSSLDDLSRAGG
+192 AWGSTVEELSGAGG
-206 ILGLIVGG
+206 MLGLVVGG

-222 WGALLILLLLG
+222 WGALLILVAVG
-233 LGGLVVM
+233 VGGLIVM
-240 TGLSLQALLDGLLVG
+240 TGVSLHAIMQWTA
-255 TRRMV
+255 RRARPLA
-260 GAAADGTR
+260 GAAASGTR
-268 SLFVISDYERTY
+268 SLFVMDRDQSIIDLR
-280 VADDILLDE
+280 DDPAAE
-289 EYDNFG
+289 
-295 GPQVHVGGRVAG
+295 PSVHVGGSDDAFIDDAG
-307 APDVDEST
+307 
-315 GADVD
+315 D
-320 GQTIEIPV
+320 GLDATIEIPV
-328 PREEEPVEPAKAAN
+328 PPLQPAAKASDSDENEVAPGEF
-342 TVFDQDAGAA
+342 FDQDKATLA
-352 DVPTPTVVVPQPAP
+352 PTVVVPNLAVE
-366 PQQLETELALTADGD
+366 PQQLETELAVTTPGD
-381 RDWVLPPMSM
+381 RTWVLPPMSM
-391 LGRSGSQNVDQDA
+391 LSRSDSQDVDQDA
-404 VIARGRTLER
+404 VIARGRILER

-444 VKVAK
+444 VKVAR

-463 KDVRIIAPIPGKQA
+463 PDVRIIAPIPGKQA
-477 IGVEVPNEERQIIA
+477 IGVEVPNEDRQIIA
-491 VGDILS
+491 VGDILAS
-497 SQEAQDAN
+497 AEARKAS
-505 GAMEVAIGRDIN
+505 GPMEVAIGRDIN

-557 PDDVRMIL
+557 PDDIRMIL

-623 AAYDEGKIKAK
+623 DAFDKGKVKAK
-634 PGQLGADG
+634 KGQLGPDG
-642 EPRRFTRLPYIL
+642 EPRQFKRLPYIL
-654 VVVDE
+654 LVVDE
-659 LADLMMV
+659 LSDLMMV

-724 VILGAPGAERLVGK
+724 VILGSPGAERLVGK
-738 GDLLFQDPTSSTP
+738 GDMLFQDPTSSTP

-765 RIVKHW
+765 RVVDHW
-771 RKQGAEV
+771 RQQGFDEV
-778 VSTNESEVLGG
+778 SSAESEVLGVDPS
-789 ADVSPEAVAAPT
+789 APMAVSSTDAAGLSPAVA
-801 ATPAAVAAPTS
+801 TS
-812 PAPSAAPAAAPS
+812 P
-824 LAESADAAATAAPTI
+824 
-839 DLTGMPGM
+839 DLRGMPG
-847 PSSTPAAGSDAITAD
+847 TTAPASASDSITAD
-862 RPADDD
+862 RQGDDD

-924 EVLLSP
+924 EVLLTVD
-930 EQLQQLRNG
+930 QLNELRG
-939 Q
+939 GA

>member
-1 MVRYRQIL
+1 ML
-9 IHCARTEQL
+9 A
-18 CARNDGPPS
+18 
-27 VKATRVAFTVA
+27 
-38 TKSKSSSSRS
+38 
-48 STRRSQTSHAKNARG
+48 
-63 RAPAKGRSTA
+63 
-73 AKRKTASSKAAPRP
+73 
-87 SDTLNEAL
+87 
-95 NGRGPDLI
+95 
-103 GLFLIGIAVLSA
+103 A
-115 LGIYTSTSGI
+115 LGIYTSTSGV

-142 YFAPIV
+142 YFAPVV

-160 EQSHVL
+160 DETHAL

-182 GLVHLAGNSP
+182 GLVHLAGDSP
-192 AWGSSLDDLSRAGG
+192 SWGSALEDFSRAGG
-206 ILGLIVGG
+206 VVGLIVGG

-222 WGALLILLLLG
+222 WGALFILLVVG
-233 LGGLVVM
+233 FGGLIVM
-240 TGLSLQALLDGLLVG
+240 TGLSLQSLVEGFVSG
-255 TRRMV
+255 TRTV
-260 GAAADGTR
+260 AGAAADGTR
-268 SLFVISDYERTY
+268 SLFVIDNERTY
-280 VADDILLDE
+280 IADDAEMFDDPEPSLHIGGQVAEPQTLEDE
-289 EYDNFG
+289 I
-295 GPQVHVGGRVAG
+295 
-307 APDVDEST
+307 ES
-315 GADVD
+315 GK
-320 GQTIEIPV
+320 TIEIPV
-328 PREEEPVEPAKAAN
+328 PPQEDDATKKANASKGAI
-342 TVFDQDAGAA
+342 FDQDADGPP
-352 DVPTPTVVVPQPAP
+352 VPPPTVVVPQPAA

-381 RDWVLPPMSM
+381 RTWVLPPMSM
-391 LGRSGSQNVDQDA
+391 LGRSGSQNVDQEA

-491 VGDILS
+491 VGDILGS
-497 SQEAQDAN
+497 SEAASAS
-505 GAMEVAIGRDIN
+505 GPMEVAIGRDIN

-543 GINSIITSLLMRNT
+543 GINSIITSLLMRST

-623 AAYDEGKIKAK
+623 KAFDDGKVKAK
-634 PGQLGADG
+634 AGQLGPDG

-738 GDLLFQDPTSSTP
+738 GDMLFQDPTSSTP
-751 MRLQGAWVEESEVK
+751 LRLQGAWVEESEVK
-765 RIVKHW
+765 KVVKHW
-771 RKQGAEV
+771 RKQGADV
-778 VSTNESEVLGG
+778 ITSNESEVLGG
-789 ADVSPEAVAAPT
+789 ADVTPAPTGAAAPM
-801 ATPAAVAAPTS
+801 APAPAAPG
-812 PAPSAAPAAAPS
+812 APSAAPE
-824 LAESADAAATAAPTI
+824 AESADAAATAAPAI
-839 DLTGMPGM
+839 DLTGMPGV
-847 PSSTPAAGSDAITAD
+847 PAATPAPGSDAITAD

-868 TDDLLW
+868 TDELLW

-924 EVLLSP
+924 DVLLSP

>member
-1 MVRYRQIL
+1 M
-9 IHCARTEQL
+9 
-18 CARNDGPPS
+18 
-27 VKATRVAFTVA
+27 
-38 TKSKSSSSRS
+38 
-48 STRRSQTSHAKNARG
+48 
-63 RAPAKGRSTA
+63 
-73 AKRKTASSKAAPRP
+73 
-87 SDTLNEAL
+87 
-95 NGRGPDLI
+95 
-103 GLFLIGIAVLSA
+103 GLFLVALAVLAA
-115 LGIYTSTSGI
+115 LGIYTSMSGL
-125 LGRAFD
+125 LGQAFD
-131 EGFGWLMGVFR
+131 EGFGWVMGVFR
-142 YFAPIV
+142 YIAPLV
-148 IAAAGIAVIRRG
+148 MATAGIAVIRRG
-160 EQSHVL
+160 NQTHSL

-171 VGGIAAAVSMT
+171 VGGLAAVFSMT
-182 GLVHLAGNSP
+182 GLVHLAGDSP
-192 AWGSSLDDLSRAGG
+192 GWGSSVAEFSGAGG
-206 ILGLIVGG
+206 VLGLAVGG
-214 PLLAIASF
+214 PLLAVASF
-222 WGALLILLLLG
+222 WGALFILLVVG
-233 LGGLVVM
+233 FGGLIVM
-240 TGLSLQALLDGLLVG
+240 TGLSLQGILERLFTG
-255 TRRMV
+255 TRTV
-260 GAAADGTR
+260 IGATADGTR
-268 SLFVISDYERTY
+268 SLFFIDGRTY
-280 VADDILLDE
+280 VDEHYLDDEIDLT
-289 EYDNFG
+289 NT
-295 GPQVHVGGRVAG
+295 GPSIHVGGQL
-307 APDVDEST
+307 VDTPAEPQHK
-315 GADVD
+315 VV
-320 GQTIEIPV
+320 EIPV
-328 PREEEPVEPAKAAN
+328 PPEEPAKAKKGASSAG
-342 TVFDQDAGAA
+342 VFDQDAGAPEP
-352 DVPTPTVVVPQPAP
+352 VTPTVVVPQPAP
-366 PQQLETELALTADGD
+366 QQLEAPMAVTAKGD
-381 RDWVLPPMSM
+381 RNWVLPPMSM
-391 LGRSGSQNVDQDA
+391 LGRSGSQDVDQEA

-421 ETRLI
+421 DTRLI

-463 KDVRIIAPIPGKQA
+463 SDVRIIAPIPGKQA
-477 IGVEVPNEERQIIA
+477 IGVEVPNEQRQVIA
-491 VGDILS
+491 VGDILAS
-497 SQEAQDAN
+497 EEARKAS
-505 GAMEVAIGRDIN
+505 GPMEVAIGRDIN

-623 AAYDEGKIKAK
+623 AAFDAGKLKAK
-634 PGQLGADG
+634 KGQLGPDG
-642 EPRRFTRLPYIL
+642 EPRQFTRLPYIL

-724 VILGAPGAERLVGK
+724 VILNTPGAERLVGK
-738 GDLLFQDPTSSTP
+738 GDMLFMDPTSSTP
-751 MRLQGAWVEESEVK
+751 LRLQGAWVEESEVRK
-765 RIVKHW
+765 VVGHW
-771 RKQGAEV
+771 RKQGAEEV
-778 VSTNESEVLGG
+778 TTKESEVLGG
-789 ADVSPEAVAAPT
+789 GDVATAPVASTPAPMAAPPAAPT
-801 ATPAAVAAPTS
+801 APPATRPAEPGSEVASPT
-812 PAPSAAPAAAPS
+812 AQV
-824 LAESADAAATAAPTI
+824 
-839 DLTGMPGM
+839 DLSGMPGM
-847 PSSTPAAGSDAITAD
+847 APAPDGLDSITAD
-862 RPADDD
+862 RQGDDD
-868 TDDLLW
+868 VDELLW

-903 RIMDELEQKGIVG
+903 RLMDELEEKGIVG

-930 EQLQQLRNG
+930 EQLQQLRSGG

>member
-1 MVRYRQIL
+1 M
-9 IHCARTEQL
+9 
-18 CARNDGPPS
+18 G
-27 VKATRVAFTVA
+27 
-38 TKSKSSSSRS
+38 
-48 STRRSQTSHAKNARG
+48 
-63 RAPAKGRSTA
+63 
-73 AKRKTASSKAAPRP
+73 
-87 SDTLNEAL
+87 
-95 NGRGPDLI
+95 
-103 GLFLIGIAVLSA
+103 VLSA
-115 LGIYTSTSGI
+115 LGIYTGTSGL
-125 LGRAFD
+125 LGQAFD
-131 EGFGWLMGVFR
+131 DGFGWLMGVFR
-142 YFAPIV
+142 YLAPFV
-148 IAAAGIAVIRRG
+148 IMAAGLVVIRRG
-160 EQSHVL
+160 GEAHAL
-166 PPRFV
+166 PPHFI
-171 VGGIAAAVSMT
+171 VGGIAAVFSMT
-182 GLVHLAGNSP
+182 GLVHLAGDSP
-192 AWGSSLDDLSRAGG
+192 SWGSTVEAFSGAGG
-206 ILGLIVGG
+206 ILGLLIGG

-222 WGALLILLLLG
+222 WGALLILLAVG
-233 LGGLVVM
+233 IGGLVVM
-240 TGLSLQALLDGLLVG
+240 TGTSLQGLLSAFADG
-255 TRRMV
+255 ARPLA
-260 GAAADGTR
+260 GAAANGTR
-268 SLFVISDYERTY
+268 SLFVIDR
-280 VADDILLDE
+280 DRE
-289 EYDNFG
+289 EYDDIDLTDPALPEPELHIG
-295 GPQVHVGGRVAG
+295 GVRHDDAFI
-307 APDVDEST
+307 E
-315 GADVD
+315 ADGSARD
-320 GQTIEIPV
+320 ATIEIPV
-328 PREEEPVEPAKAAN
+328 PHEEPEASEEDTTSAAEAKADTKKAI
-342 TVFDQDAGAA
+342 FDQDGDAVEAPA
-352 DVPTPTVVVPQPAP
+352 PTVVVPTVAP
-366 PQQLETELALTADGD
+366 PQQLETELAVTTQGD
-381 RDWVLPPMSM
+381 RSWTLPSM
-391 LGRSGSQNVDQDA
+391 ALLSRSSSQDVDQEA

-444 VKVAK
+444 VKVSK

-463 KDVRIIAPIPGKQA
+463 PDVRIIAPIPGKQA
-477 IGVEVPNEERQIIA
+477 IGVEVPNDDRQIIA
-491 VGDILS
+491 VGDILGS
-497 SQEAQDAN
+497 AEAAAAN
-505 GAMEVAIGRDIN
+505 GPMSVAIGRDIN

-557 PDDVRMIL
+557 PDDIRMIL

-623 AAYDEGKIKAK
+623 AAFDAGKVKAK
-634 PGQLGADG
+634 KGQVGPDG
-642 EPRRFTRLPYIL
+642 EPRQFKRLPYIL

-738 GDLLFQDPTSSTP
+738 GDMLFQDPTSSTP
-751 MRLQGAWVEESEVK
+751 LRLQGAWVEESEVK
-765 RIVKHW
+765 KIVDHW
-771 RKQGAEV
+771 RQQSYDE
-778 VSTNESEVLGG
+778 VSTAESEVLGG
-789 ADVSPEAVAAPT
+789 ADLGAAPMDVPAPPEGSSLPPVSP
-801 ATPAAVAAPTS
+801 TP
-812 PAPSAAPAAAPS
+812 
-824 LAESADAAATAAPTI
+824 

-847 PSSTPAAGSDAITAD
+847 APPPAAAGSDMITAD

-924 EVLLSP
+924 EVLLTP
-930 EQLQQLRNG
+930 EQLMQLRNG
-939 Q
+939 DAQ